1 MRSLE
6 DIFLEVEAEPDFLH
20 HKIDSVDYKNDY
32 GDTPLHVVSHWGD
45 CEAIHMLA
53 EAGANIN
60 AKGERGYTPLHCA
73 SEQNHFKAIK
83 LLLALGVDIQLDDD
97 GYSPLALAEL
107 LENTEAIEALKNTRK

>member
-6 DIFLEVEAEPDFLH
+6 EIFLEIEAEPDFLN

-45 CEAIHMLA
+45 CVAIHLLI

-73 SEQNHFKAIK
+73 SEKNHFKAIK
-83 LLLALGVDIQLDDD
+83 LLLILGAEIQFDDD
-97 GYSPLALAEL
+97 GYSPLDLAEL
-107 LENTEAIEALKNTRK
+107 LENTEAIEALESTRK